1 MKQFESGFKRTISW
15 NKYHPKFKTFS
26 QNRYLNY
33 LIDPSFQGVNERFVL
48 LFENETDKE
57 VRTKHALLTEEIKY
71 NVITDERNFFDQP
84 TKNDFKTYDNIRKMA
99 TGQGDD
105 YTTECLLDYN
115 YFPNITSI
123 NCNRFT

>member
-1 MKQFESGFKRTISW
+1 MKQFESFKRTINW
-15 NKYHPKFKTFS
+15 NKFHPKFKTFS

-33 LIDPSFQGVNERFVL
+33 LIDPSFQGVNRCNVL
-48 LFENETDKE
+48 PFENETDKE

-115 YFPNITSI
+115 YFQEHYKH
-123 NCNRFT
+123 

>member
-1 MKQFESGFKRTISW
+1 MKQFESGFKRTINW
-15 NKYHPKFKTFS
+15 NKFHPKFKTFS

-33 LIDPSFQGVNERFVL
+33 LIDPSFQGVNGCNVL
-48 LFENETDKE
+48 PFENETDKE
-57 VRTKHALLTEEIKY
+57 VRTKHALQTEEIKY

-84 TKNDFKTYDNIRKMA
+84 TKNYFKTYDNIRKMA

-115 YFPNITSI
+115 YFQEHYKH
-123 NCNRFT
+123 

>member
-1 MKQFESGFKRTISW
+1 MKQFESGFKRTINW